1 MSDFSR
7 DATAS
12 ASATSPASSEKKS
25 LMAKLSSKMSKLFGG
40 GGTTEEPQPELVIG
54 KPTGFK
60 HLNHVKV
67 DDRSSTGFTVI
78 LIR

>member
-1 MSDFSR
+1 MSEFSGN
-7 DATAS
+7 AAAS
-12 ASATSPASSEKKS
+12 ASATSEKKG
-25 LMAKLSSKMSKLFGG
+25 LMATLSSKMSKLFGG
-40 GGTTEEPQPELVIG
+40 GGTTEEPEPELVIG